1 MLPRKSLAVNSTSER
16 TWNSPERASGLSAN
30 FRFCSV
36 KVDNQSQSCSR
47 QNGRGYSPERAS
59 GLSVTI
65 YLLAAFACCIRASM
79 HLGLLPHLFRI
90 VNDVVFGWKASLRSY
105 KLNVFIKSGGL
116 HRGLSWM
123 NSPLW
128 ILLLFW
134 LQHNF
139 LLRLLYLWFQ
149 HNLGR

>member
-1 MLPRKSLAVNSTSER
+1 MLPRKSLAVDSTSER

-47 QNGRGYSPERAS
+47 QNGREYSPERAS

-65 YLLAAFACCIRASM
+65 YLLAAFACCLRASM
-79 HLGLLPHLFRI
+79 HMGLLPHLFRI
-90 VNDVVFGWKASLRSY
+90 VNGFVFRWKALRSN
-105 KLNVFIKSGGL
+105 KLDVFVKSSGL

-123 NSPLW
+123 NSPFLVR
-128 ILLLFW
+128 LLLW